1 MDYQLS
7 DQTLRLS
14 EKVARATMGIDALY
28 VAEKADEDGLVVL
41 NMANVPAEPFA
52 SYDEALQAL
61 AEISREAMALPEP
74 DRRLYY
80 QQACVSLSSFCR

>member
-52 SYDEALQAL
+52 SYDEGSTT
-61 AEISREAMALPEP
+61 SRRASRFPPSAAGAR
-74 DRRLYY
+74 D
-80 QQACVSLSSFCR
+80 SFPR